1 MDKRCSF
8 CGIGY
13 EKAEK
18 LFEGAQAT
26 EKYICVYICSG
37 CAELAYGLLGRPEKV
52 VALRRAGPRLV
63 DHDGGY
69 DGPQAA

>member
-1 MDKRCSF
+1 MHGKRCSF
-8 CGIGY
+8 CGIDY

-18 LFEGAQAT
+18 LFEGSS
-26 EKYICVYICSG
+26 EDRYICSG
-37 CAELAYGLLGRPEKV
+37 CAERAYGLLQRPEKV
-52 VALRRAGPRLV
+52 VELRPVGPRLV